1 MRRNLFSTFGIVFN
15 INIFIL
21 NSYILN
27 MIYFIYLQVPEIFR
41 KSQAFL
47 KRIIFPGSSPAIK
60 TFHDGFHKA
69 VVNPAKTV

>member
-1 MRRNLFSTFGIVFN
+1 MRK
-15 INIFIL
+15 
-21 NSYILN
+21 
-27 MIYFIYLQVPEIFR
+27 IFR

-47 KRIIFPGSSPAIK
+47 KRIISPGSSPAIK